1 MARDISDYC
10 PFQILLLKST
20 GSRDLGA
27 HVLLSHG
34 SCRHHEQQG
43 QGSAVQLVPQSQ
55 GSEAVKMPGPA
66 ALGASWGCSWA
77 VPSLLQPGTGTA
89 QAGPPEPWGVL
100 CLCCPVP
107 WHPLC
112 LPREVS
118 QPGESSRTRGFALCR
133 SCLCQQCAH
142 SSFTGSCSSS
152 PAGQLAKGLRIWSRA

>member
-1 MARDISDYC
+1 MFCIVWPEIC

-55 GSEAVKMPGPA
+55 GSRAVKMPGPA
-66 ALGASWGCSWA
+66 ALGASWGCCCALLAAARDRHCPGWA
-77 VPSLLQPGTGTA
+77 PWALGCPLPLLPCA
-89 QAGPPEPWGVL
+89 
-100 CLCCPVP
+100 

-112 LPREVS
+112 LPREVA
-118 QPGESSRTRGFALCR
+118 QPGDSSRTRGFALCR

-152 PAGQLAKGLRIWSRA
+152 PAGQLAQGLRIWSRA